1 MKYIFWVLFASETL
15 FMLWM
20 LWEEMKL
27 RYLTMPA
34 YIPVGF
40 LWLILILILKFVIK
54 SNKIAFIMV
63 VIPAIPLIIMLMILI
78 AVYISKPTRLN

>member
-78 AVYISKPTRLN
+78 AVYNSKPTRLN